1 MNNETW
7 PLSQWE
13 NDRVKADQ
21 GAVVIGPLAHRLLQ
35 ASHDL
40 FRNANQASVAMTP
53 GYESCVWQKM
63 PAPIM
68 VLGCGAAAVSTQA
81 VILLVSDHQPGSLS
95 DLIHRLTVAYAVQLE
110 IPREQHQRCS
120 LGPGDQDG
128 LPAWLVRCIA
138 TVSNALP
145 GSEAERTAVAAGLH
159 LLYDDLDGSHALSQ
173 TIEGRGK
180 NRNGDYWHAIM
191 HRREPD
197 YGNSQYWFRRVG
209 PHPVFAELPAVLD
222 RVRQE
227 FSSAMLE
234 EWVPRLVSNGRWDP
248 MAFVDASEAAA
259 DHPGETAFRQALEE
273 IQHFEMLHLLVQT
286 CADAGA

>member
-1 MNNETW
+1 MTNATW
-7 PLSQWE
+7 PLSRWQDDCIE
-13 NDRVKADQ
+13 AEEDAIF
-21 GAVVIGPLAHRLLQ
+21 IGPLARRFSK
-35 ASHDL
+35 ASRDL
-40 FRNANQASVAMTP
+40 FRNASTASVGMIP
-53 GYESCVWQKM
+53 GYESIVWQKM
-63 PAPIM
+63 PASVM
-68 VLGCGAAAVSTQA
+68 VLGCGAAAVSTQVMVVPA
-81 VILLVSDHQPGSLS
+81 SADQPTSLS
-95 DLIHRLTVAYAVQLE
+95 DLITRLTAAYAVQLE

-227 FSSAMLE
+227 FPSAMLE

-259 DHPGETAFRQALEE
+259 NHPGETAFRQALEE
-273 IQHFEMLHLLVQT
+273 IQHFEILHLLVQT